1 MNFTRSFMW
10 DMYVNKRYDVA
21 IGCRHERY
29 LVSILLVETT
39 STCTSHFLFWGH
51 NHTTVMQLS
60 CTVKGTNRTLPYGY
74 PVMETSNPAHTSPP
88 KLTCYVVQIHSCW
101 PEYEHQYWMQ
111 VILTSAHST
120 TLEICDSLHANSLC
134 SVLTDSQPH
143 CQWHCMWTGT
153 RDGGQHKHIY

>member
-1 MNFTRSFMW
+1 MLLLGVGMTGIWWASFSW
-10 DMYVNKRYDVA
+10 RQLP
-21 IGCRHERY
+21 
-29 LVSILLVETT
+29 LVHHISFPEV
-39 STCTSHFLFWGH
+39 
-51 NHTTVMQLS
+51 TVMQLS
-60 CTVKGTNRTLPYGY
+60 CTVKGTSRTLPYGY

-88 KLTCYVVQIHSCW
+88 KLTCYVAQIHSCW

-120 TLEICDSLHANSLC
+120 TLQFCDSLHANSLC

-153 RDGGQHKHIY
+153 RDGGQHNHIY